1 MTLSLWLDKRS
12 QGSPADSRILEA
24 DLAIVGGG
32 VMGAACAY
40 FAACKSK
47 GQTKKVVLLD
57 AAQLI
62 HGASGRNAGFVLRGI
77 HTYYDGCVQQYGR
90 ELARHIFSLGE
101 ENQALLLDFMKSSGG
116 APAAAFEHDPSG
128 SYLLASSLDELEAL
142 SRSAQMM
149 KEDGF
154 QQVLLKEDPLDRGF
168 YGALYN
174 PSDFGV
180 NPVKLV
186 QALLAAAEPQVLA
199 EEAVRRLDCASG
211 RSGGKISLSTTHR
224 TVVCERV
231 ILATNAY
238 SALLNDYFLDLV
250 SPVRGQM
257 LATAPLKKRLLDKL
271 CYANFGWEYFRQL
284 PDRSFVEAEQGYSDL
299 ITRPVQ
305 QALEHYLRDHF
316 PELAGAPIDYR
327 WSGVMAF
334 TPDGLP
340 LLGELPEHPGVFFV
354 VGCNGH
360 GLGYSMVLARA
371 AVLLA
376 SGQPASQ
383 ASSGHFSPSRASLK
397 VAFKDDARLPGNS
410 RSKALSGDNDIKM
423 NIGP

>member
-1 MTLSLWLDKRS
+1 
-12 QGSPADSRILEA
+12 
-24 DLAIVGGG
+24 
-32 VMGAACAY
+32 MGAACAY

-47 GQTKKVVLLD
+47 GQTKKIVLLD
-57 AAQLI
+57 ASQPV

-90 ELARHIFSLGE
+90 ELARHIYGLGE
-101 ENQALLLDFMKSSGG
+101 ENQALLIDFMKNSGGG
-116 APAAAFEHDPSG
+116 APAAAFEYDPSG
-128 SYLLASSLDELEAL
+128 SYLLASSLEELEAL
-142 SRSAQMM
+142 SRSSQLM

-174 PSDFGV
+174 PSDFGI

-186 QALLAAAEPQVLA
+186 QALLAAAGPQVLA
-199 EEAVRRLDCASG
+199 EEGVRRIDCASG
-211 RSGGKISLSTTHR
+211 RSGGKISLSTTNR
-224 TVVCERV
+224 TIVCERV

-284 PDRSFVEAEQGYSDL
+284 PDRRLLVGGCRQRFVEHEQGYSDL

-360 GLGYSMVLARA
+360 GLGYSMVLSRA

-383 ASSGHFSPSRASLK
+383 ASAGDFSPSRATLK
-397 VAFKDDARLPGNS
+397 LAVKDDARLQRHS
-410 RSKALSGDNDIKM
+410 RSKTLSGDSDIKM
-423 NIGP
+423 DIGP

>member
-1 MTLSLWLDKRS
+1 
-12 QGSPADSRILEA
+12 
-24 DLAIVGGG
+24 
-32 VMGAACAY
+32 MGAACAY
-40 FAACKSK
+40 FAACKSN

-57 AAQLI
+57 AAQPVN
-62 HGASGRNAGFVLRGI
+62 GASGRNAGFVLRGI

-101 ENQALLLDFMKSSGG
+101 ENQALLLHFMKSSGG
-116 APAAAFEHDPSG
+116 APAAAFEYDPSG

-142 SRSAQMM
+142 SCSSQLM

-199 EEAVRRLDCASG
+199 EEAVRRIDCASG
-211 RSGGKISLSTTHR
+211 RSGGKISLSTTNR

-284 PDRSFVEAEQGYSDL
+284 PDRRLLVGGCRQRFVDAEQGYSDL

-376 SGQPASQ
+376 SGQAAAQ
-383 ASSGHFSPSRASLK
+383 ASGVEFSPLRATLK
-397 VAFKDDARLPGNS
+397 GPAKDDARLLGNS
-410 RSKALSGDNDIKM
+410 RSKAPNGDNDIKM